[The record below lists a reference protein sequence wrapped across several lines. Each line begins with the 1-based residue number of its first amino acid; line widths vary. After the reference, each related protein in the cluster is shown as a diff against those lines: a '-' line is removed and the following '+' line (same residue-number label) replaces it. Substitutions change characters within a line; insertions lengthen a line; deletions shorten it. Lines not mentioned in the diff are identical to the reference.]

1 MSQSRPVSLSPRT
14 ITATYL
20 GFGVLW
26 IVVTDWLV
34 FVVFDS
40 PDLLT
45 AAQTVKGW
53 IFVALSGLVVFGL
66 TTLRQR
72 EIAQSRSLL
81 ERVSQQL
88 QVLQRVFRHNV
99 RNDIT
104 VIRGQLDL
112 VADQLDDDVCLE
124 KATERTEQMARLSD
138 KMQVVSEVDLAETER
153 EPVDLVILVED
164 AVATIERDYPNAS
177 ISVDAPESAR
187 IQGDQIL
194 YRAIRELIEN
204 AIEHNP
210 AAPGECQ
217 VTITVENTDGETTVV
232 VRDNGPEIPD
242 HEVEPL
248 RAERETDLSH
258 TSGVGLWIVKWLCE
272 YCKGE
277 LRFENNGGTTVT
289 LTFEGVDSP
298 TVVDRAVGLER

>member
-1 MSQSRPVSLSPRT
+1 MGQHRSVPLSPRT
-14 ITATYL
+14 ITAAYL

-40 PDLLT
+40 PDILT

-53 IFVALSGLVVFGL
+53 MFVILSGLIVFGL

-72 EIAQSRSLL
+72 EIEHSRSVL

-112 VADQLDDDVCLE
+112 VANQLDDVCLE

-138 KMQVVSEVDLAETER
+138 KMQVVSEVDLAETDR
-153 EPVDLVILVED
+153 EPVDLVTVVED
-164 AVATIERDYPNAS
+164 AVSTIERDYPNET
-177 ISVDAPESAR
+177 ISVDAPENAWIR
-187 IQGDQIL
+187 GDPIL
-194 YRAIRELIEN
+194 HRAIGELVEN

-210 AAPGECQ
+210 AAMGECE
-217 VTITVENTDGETTVV
+217 VSITIEKGDDETTVI
-232 VRDNGPEIPD
+232 VRDNGPQIPD

-289 LTFEGVDSP
+289 LAFETVDSP
-298 TVVDRAVGLER
+298 TAVDRTVGLEA